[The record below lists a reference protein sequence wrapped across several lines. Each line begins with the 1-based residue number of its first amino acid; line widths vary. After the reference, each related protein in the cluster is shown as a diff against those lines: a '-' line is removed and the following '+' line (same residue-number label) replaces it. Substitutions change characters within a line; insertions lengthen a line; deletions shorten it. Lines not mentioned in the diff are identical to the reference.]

1 MAKQRKERETKS
13 RKEKESQKMRSKRE
27 KIYNGKFSKK
37 RT

>member
-1 MAKQRKERETKS
+1 MAKPRTEREIRP
-13 RKEKESQKMRSKRE
+13 RKEKENQKMRSKRE